1 VDVPEEEKKREKLIG
16 ELFQTEETYLDNLK
30 LVYEVFIRPIR
41 AANVLSKQELSILFI
56 NWKDLIITNTK
67 LMKSMRIRRGT
78 VQSQSMIGDI
88 LCENFPAMTAYIRFC
103 SSQLSAAALLQKL
116 VETRHEFDLL
126 LRQCQAH
133 QRVQGMPLSFY
144 LLKPVKRVTEYP
156 LLVEKLAKSTP
167 PEHPDYTCLMEAL
180 QRARTLCEQ
189 VNEGMRMKENSE
201 RLEWLQ
207 IHVDLQTEEKA
218 LQEKITFNSLT
229 NSVGPRRFLHCGV
242 LKKTKSEKELVGF
255 LFNDFLLL
263 TTASKSFDGSQFSF
277 DKHHSSN
284 LKLYRQPIFLNT
296 MTVGSSLRSEDDEV
310 GFSLRLGPESVLGLD
325 ALSVNDRT
333 LWTSKINEAC
343 SNFEETEKKFLT
355 RQKSVEETETKES
368 KGRLLLIVVKGEH
381 IKEDGD
387 ARANSKGT
395 LRLVLLSSSN
405 LSCSKGKGTVHAY
418 CEASIG
424 SQEQK
429 TAVVTGCNPHWNAS
443 MQFLVKDL
451 QQDILCLTV
460 FDRDFFSPNEFLGRS
475 ELRVADI
482 VAGCEERRG
491 PVTKTLKL
499 LEAESGVLSV
509 KVDIQLF
516 H

>member
-1 VDVPEEEKKREKLIG
+1 MNEYS
-16 ELFQTEETYLDNLK
+16 YLSPQ
-30 LVYEVFIRPIR
+30 VFIRPIR
-41 AANVLSKQELSILFI
+41 AANLLSKQELSILFI

-67 LMKSMRIRRGT
+67 LIKSMRIRRGT
-78 VQSQSMIGDI
+78 VQSQSIVGDI

-116 VETRHEFDLL
+116 VETRPEFDQL

-133 QRVQGMPLSFY
+133 QKVQGMPLSFY

-167 PEHPDYTCLMEAL
+167 SDHPDSSCLLEAL

-263 TTASKSFDGSQFSF
+263 TTSSKSFEGSQFSF
-277 DKHHSSN
+277 DKHHSYN

-296 MTVGSSLRSEDDEV
+296 ITV
-310 GFSLRLGPESVLGLD
+310 
-325 ALSVNDRT
+325 
-333 LWTSKINEAC
+333 K
-343 SNFEETEKKFLT
+343 
-355 RQKSVEETETKES
+355 
-368 KGRLLLIVVKGEH
+368 H
-381 IKEDGD
+381 
-387 ARANSKGT
+387 
-395 LRLVLLSSSN
+395 
-405 LSCSKGKGTVHAY
+405 
-418 CEASIG
+418 
-424 SQEQK
+424 
-429 TAVVTGCNPHWNAS
+429 
-443 MQFLVKDL
+443 
-451 QQDILCLTV
+451 
-460 FDRDFFSPNEFLGRS
+460 
-475 ELRVADI
+475 
-482 VAGCEERRG
+482 
-491 PVTKTLKL
+491 
-499 LEAESGVLSV
+499 
-509 KVDIQLF
+509 
-516 H
+516 